1 MRKHLGELRPV
12 YVAGVGLHPF
22 GRPSDTPYIQLGLT
36 AVRAALAD
44 AGLPWP
50 QVESTFTGT
59 ALIGMAVSRPMLR
72 HLGRN
77 GAPMTQVEN
86 ASASGSSAF
95 RLACLDVASGISD
108 VSLAVGVDKRLRVA
122 LAAAHTGIPEL
133 SASRVAP
140 ATHFALLADEYMH
153 AHGVTRDQI
162 AAVAVQN
169 LANAALNP
177 NAQRRTAYSLSEV
190 LDGPAI
196 SGILTKLQCSPIGEG
211 GAAVVVVS
219 DDAIDRLGLRRDR
232 CVRVLASVQ
241 RSEQLY
247 GAKSFD
253 AELTRETT
261 AIAYAQA
268 GIRPD
273 QLDLVELHDAF
284 SIEQLQYLEA
294 MGLAEEGKAAAELAA
309 GAFAR
314 GGRIAVNTS
323 GGLIGSGHP
332 VGPTG
337 IAQIAEITT
346 QIRDEAGPRR
356 HPGARIGLAHMV
368 GLGAVCVVHI
378 LAAAES

>member
-50 QVESTFTGT
+50 EVESTFTGT

-314 GGRIAVNTS
+314 GGRVAVNTS

-346 QIRDEAGPRR
+346 QIRDEAGLRR